1 MIMGITIFFAVLIA
15 LANVVVDLSYGFV
28 DPRIRARR

>member
-1 MIMGITIFFAVLIA
+1 MGTAIFYAVLVA

-28 DPRIRARR
+28 DPRIRVQR